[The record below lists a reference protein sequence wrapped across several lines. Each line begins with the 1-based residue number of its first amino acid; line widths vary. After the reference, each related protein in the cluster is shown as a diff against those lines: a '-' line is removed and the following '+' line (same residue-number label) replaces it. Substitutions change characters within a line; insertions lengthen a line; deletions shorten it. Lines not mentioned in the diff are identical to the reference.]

1 MQWSPPKKE
10 KSFLSLKPLSTFH
23 PNMRPLPNNRKS
35 DDLKAKK
42 EIKLDKLKMELN
54 DYLLRN

>member
-1 MQWSPPKKE
+1 
-10 KSFLSLKPLSTFH
+10 
-23 PNMRPLPNNRKS
+23 MRPLPNNRKS

-42 EIKLDKLKMELN
+42 GMKLDKLKMELN